1 MLRESSAGSSL
12 CVEYTDID
20 LTIQTK
26 DKTGKI
32 SRHILQ
38 NLHGTFDAGKL
49 TAIIG
54 PSGCGKSTLMNVL
67 SGRMSAESIKN
78 SKLSGQVSLNGQLID
93 PTEYKQRFAY
103 VMAEDAL
110 YATTTPREAFNFVCK
125 LRLSHN
131 TPEERLQRT
140 EDMLNQLGLQKCAD
154 TYIGNSLLKGI
165 SSGEKKRTAVGIEL
179 LPNPDVVFLDE
190 PTTGL
195 DSYTALELV
204 RLAKTI
210 SNSGKTVICVIHQPS
225 SEIFEVFD
233 DVVFMCKGKIVYHG
247 PVSNV
252 VDYFAARG
260 FPCPT
265 DYNPAD
271 YVMYVLQ
278 TINMDKLNEL
288 EAAWRV
294 FEEEQK
300 QDIVN
305 RRKDAQPL
313 KLKPLSRTSVL
324 TQSSALL
331 GREIRRSARD
341 PSVIF
346 IRFGITI
353 FLGLVVGFLFW
364 KVGQTG
370 LSSSHRGGVTNAAVF
385 SMFGSGQTMLI
396 TFPFERPVLI
406 REYSNGLY
414 NIGMYI
420 LSKILVEIPLIFLQ
434 NGVLIL
440 LIYFLEAWVGSYML
454 AWFGVFLMGSATACT
469 ALAFGSS
476 LKDVDKVAELGF
488 LLFIPQILFSGFFV
502 SIDQI
507 PEIFRWAQWLCALK
521 YTVNILYIA
530 EFKDLPGHEAVFDS
544 TSVNEDLLWLYVGIL
559 VGIAVIMCLIA
570 GLMLRYRSKSV
581 Y

>member
-1 MLRESSAGSSL
+1 MLREASNPVSIS
-12 CVEYTDID
+12 VEYTDIN
-20 LTIQTK
+20 LTIDSK
-26 DKTGKI
+26 DKKGAI
-32 SRHILQ
+32 SRTILE
-38 NLHGTFDAGKL
+38 NLHGSFDAGKL

-67 SGRMSAESIKN
+67 SGRMSKESIAN
-78 SKLSGQVSLNGQLID
+78 STLTGEVSLNGQIVD
-93 PTEYKQRFAY
+93 PTDYKQRFAY

-110 YATTTPREAFNFVCK
+110 YATTTPRESFNFVCK
-125 LRLSHN
+125 LRLDKL
-131 TPEERLQRT
+131 TPEQRSQRT
-140 EDMLNQLGLQKCAD
+140 EEMLKQLGLEKCAD
-154 TYIGNSLLKGI
+154 TYVGNALLKGI

-195 DSYTALELV
+195 DSYTALELI
-204 RLAKTI
+204 RLVKQI
-210 SNSGKTVICVIHQPS
+210 SHSGKTVICVIHQPS
-225 SEIFEVFD
+225 SEIYDVFD

-247 PVSNV
+247 PVTKV
-252 VDYFAARG
+252 VEYFASRG
-260 FPCPT
+260 FVCPS

-278 TINMDKLNEL
+278 TINMEQLNTL
-288 EAAWRV
+288 EAAWRT
-294 FEEEQK
+294 FEEQK
-300 QDIVN
+300 KTQVLEK
-305 RRKDAQPL
+305 RKSAQPL
-313 KLKPLSRTSVL
+313 KLKPLSRTSVS
-324 TQSSALL
+324 TQAEALF
-331 GREIRRSARD
+331 GRELKRTFRD
-341 PSVIF
+341 PSVLL
-346 IRFGITI
+346 IRLGITL

-364 KVGQTG
+364 KVGETG

-385 SMFGSGQTMLI
+385 AMFGSGQAMLI

-414 NIGMYI
+414 NIGMYL
-420 LSKILVEIPLIFLQ
+420 LSKLFVEIPLIFIQ

-440 LIYFLEAWVGSYML
+440 LIYFLEAWVGNYML
-454 AWFGVFLMGSATACT
+454 SWLAVFLMGAATACT

-476 LKDVDKVAELGF
+476 LKDVDKAVEIGF

-507 PEIFRWAQWLCALK
+507 PSIFQWAQWLCALK

-530 EFKDLPGHEAVFDS
+530 EFRNLPGHEAVFDS
-544 TSVNEDLLWLYVGIL
+544 TSVNEDLLGMYIGIL
-559 VGIAVIMCLIA
+559 IGIIVVMSCLA
-570 GLMLRYRSKSV
+570 GVLLRYRSKSV

>member
-1 MLRESSAGSSL
+1 MLRESSNPVSIS
-12 CVEYTDID
+12 VEYTDINLVID
-20 LTIQTK
+20 SK
-26 DKTGKI
+26 DKKGPI
-32 SRHILQ
+32 SRTILE
-38 NLHGTFDAGKL
+38 NLHGSFDAGKL

-67 SGRMSAESIKN
+67 SGRMSKESIAN
-78 SKLSGQVSLNGQLID
+78 SKLTGEVSLNGQIVD
-93 PTEYKQRFAY
+93 PTDYKQRFAY

-125 LRLSHN
+125 LRLDKL
-131 TPEERLQRT
+131 TPEQRSQRT
-140 EDMLNQLGLQKCAD
+140 EEMLKQLGLEKCAD
-154 TYIGNSLLKGI
+154 TYVGSALLKGI

-195 DSYTALELV
+195 DSYTALELI
-204 RLAKTI
+204 RLVKHI

-225 SEIFEVFD
+225 SEIYDVFD

-247 PVSNV
+247 PVTKV
-252 VDYFAARG
+252 VEYFSSRG
-260 FPCPT
+260 FVCPD

-278 TINMDKLNEL
+278 TISMEQLNTL
-288 EAAWRV
+288 EAAWRT
-294 FEEEQK
+294 FEEDKKTQILVK
-300 QDIVN
+300 
-305 RRKDAQPL
+305 RKSAQPL
-313 KLKPLSRTSVL
+313 KLKPLSRTSL
-324 TQSSALL
+324 STQSGALF
-331 GREIRRSARD
+331 GRELQRTFRD
-341 PSVIF
+341 PSVLL
-346 IRFGITI
+346 IRLGITL

-364 KVGQTG
+364 KVGETD

-385 SMFGSGQTMLI
+385 AMFGSGQAMLI

-414 NIGMYI
+414 NMGTYL
-420 LSKILVEIPLIFLQ
+420 LSKLFVEIPLIFIQ
-434 NGVLIL
+434 NGILIL
-440 LIYFLEAWVGSYML
+440 LIYFLEAWVGNYML
-454 AWFGVFLMGSATACT
+454 SWLAVFLMGSATACT

-476 LKDVDKVAELGF
+476 LKDVDKAVELGF

-507 PEIFRWAQWLCALK
+507 PALFRWAQWLCALK

-530 EFKDLPGHEAVFDS
+530 EFRNLAGHEAVFDA
-544 TSVNEDLLWLYVGIL
+544 TSVNEDLLGMYIGIL
-559 VGIAVIMCLIA
+559 VGIIVVMCCLA
-570 GLMLRYRSKSV
+570 GVLLKYRSKSV